1 MLLLKCS
8 ESKSQSTS
16 SVSLYLLRH
25 VGLRK
30 VVKDERNLL
39 LDIVWR
45 LHDPLGLVSG
55 HQQGVN
61 VGCVYRGL
69 RATLGHMTT
78 IQPSRISSHYE
89 SDGAFTPNA
98 RGITSRAPRTRPCQ

>member
-8 ESKSQSTS
+8 QPKSRRLYP
-16 SVSLYLLRH
+16 SLYLLRH

-30 VVKDERNLL
+30 VVKDECNLL
-39 LDIVWR
+39 LDVVRR

-61 VGCVYRGL
+61 VGRVYRGL
-69 RATLGHMTT
+69 RAT
-78 IQPSRISSHYE
+78 
-89 SDGAFTPNA
+89 
-98 RGITSRAPRTRPCQ
+98 